1 MTKSWPFAVMGKGD
15 STDHGLTRV
24 SLRRAHPLTRI
35 QEALFVA
42 AAFVMWAAPAPTIA
56 AGDWEFDIEPGEWD
70 IAMLEQPRDGHL
82 EHEKLAVGCGRTGL
96 FVQRYSPTGHT
107 PTSVARFD
115 GGAPVV
121 IVWDKLDL
129 PNTMWAHG
137 TTAES
142 LVDGLLRASMVSFQ
156 QNGRSEQVTVAFAV
170 AGADRAIM
178 PILGRCAHKVR
189 PKPIVSRADGG
200 ITVTWDLLD
209 PGSTGGEA
217 PLGR

>member
-1 MTKSWPFAVMGKGD
+1 MS
-15 STDHGLTRV
+15 S
-24 SLRRAHPLTRI
+24 RRACPLARI

-42 AAFVMWAAPAPTIA
+42 AAFVMWAAPAPAIA

-70 IAMLEQPRDGHL
+70 IAMLEQARDGYL
-82 EHEKLAVGCGRTGL
+82 EHEKLAVGCSRTGL

-129 PNTMWAHG
+129 PNTMWAYG
-137 TTAES
+137 TTAKS
-142 LVDGLLRASMVSFQ
+142 LIDELLRASTVSFQ
-156 QNGRSEQVTVAFAV
+156 ENGRSEQVAVAFAI

-178 PILGRCAHKVR
+178 PILGRCAHKVH
-189 PKPIVSRADGG
+189 PKANVSRVDGG
-200 ITVTWDLLD
+200 MSVTRGLLD
-209 PGSTGGEA
+209 SGSTGGES